1 MDNKGVIDDA
11 KDTLL
16 QLLNHPNLVSLID
29 VVRDSDISAGAM
41 DYTVWEN
48 CNRGTLNRLLYRT
61 PDEEPV

>member
-16 QLLNHPNLVSLID
+16 QLLNHPNLLSLMD

-48 CNRGTLNRLLYRT
+48 CSRGTLNRLLYHT
-61 PDEEPV
+61 VDEDPM